1 MPYSNINTMTKRKI
15 TKIKLFPN
23 QKNKKALEI
32 ATYLQQELEKNGY
45 KIVDTFYDLAIAIG
59 GDGSFL
65 RMVKECNFNEQIYY
79 LGINAG
85 TLGFAQ
91 EIYPKDIE
99 SFLQRLKKE
108 DYKIESIGIEETTIR
123 TKDLENK
130 FYSLNEILI
139 REKRL
144 NTAHL
149 NILIDDNILEKFVG
163 DGILISTSFG
173 STAYNLSFGGSIVY
187 NELHTMQ
194 ITPVAPL
201 NSKSYRVLQ
210 NSVIIPEQRKVKLI
224 STSRNKNFILTI
236 DGENHIYN
244 HVVEIE
250 IIVKRKIKLLRMNEY
265 DYTKKINEKFL

>member
-1 MPYSNINTMTKRKI
+1 MTKRKI

-32 ATYLQQELEKNGY
+32 ATYLQRELEKNGY
-45 KIVDTFYDLAIAIG
+45 KIVDTSYDLAIAIG

-65 RMVKECNFNEQIYY
+65 RMVKSCNFNEQIYY

-91 EIYPKDIE
+91 EIYPNDIE
-99 SFLQRLKKE
+99 SFLQKLKKE
-108 DYKIESIGIEETTIR
+108 DYKLESIGIEETTIKA
-123 TKDLENK
+123 KDSENK

-224 STSRNKNFILTI
+224 PTSRNKNFILTI

-244 HVVEIE
+244 HVTQIE